1 MKPWWE
7 QFPGRLDREIASLD
21 LHGIA
26 HRRDELAWRHGQ
38 LILDLTVTTPGIEAI
53 HLIAHYPHQ
62 FPFTRFEV
70 VAPNLVLPRHQNPFA
85 KNLCLMGRASS
96 NWSVHD
102 TLGDVLME
110 QLPKLKRFAT
120 ENPATLRDL
129 EEPQGEPITDF
140 YDYYPNTAVL
150 VDSNWQLDL
159 AINEGKLK
167 LSYSSALPF
176 RGAITEV
183 LDTDGKTIAHADAA
197 LHRAFTQAA
206 RGRWVR
212 WDAPIVETD
221 LKRLI
226 GILSTRYRNIGQ
238 TALSTKRALDRGH
251 PEILGIVFPEEGEQG
266 KFHDAWLFLV
276 RTADRWHF
284 ARSCRAGRSDLG
296 SRAPEL
302 AALLGKRVTAIGL
315 GSVGA
320 PCTIELARSGV
331 GLLKLVDYDFVEA
344 GTSSRWPLGLSAV
357 GRPKVD
363 VLDDFITQN
372 YPYTQVE
379 RFHGMI
385 GRGQRVPAPYYCDSR
400 DFDGLLE
407 TDLVLDATAEPGI
420 QLLLSHFAAERG
432 IPYICTSTTPGAWG
446 GLVFRQLPS
455 SEHACWSCLQH
466 AMTEGLVPTPVH
478 DPRGTLQPAGCA
490 TTTFTGA
497 GVDVQFV
504 SLMAART
511 AIATL
516 CASTENGYPD
526 VDWNL
531 AIATLRSPEG
541 QLVEPQW
548 KVMTVARHPNCH
560 NDHPHRDD
568 LDTRKAA

>member
-21 LHGIA
+21 LNGIA
-26 HRRDELAWRHGQ
+26 YRRDELAWRQGQ
-38 LILDLTVTTPGIEAI
+38 LVLDLKVTPPGGEAI
-53 HLIAHYPHQ
+53 HLIAHYPHK
-62 FPFTRFEV
+62 FPYTRFEV
-70 VAPNLVLPRHQNPFA
+70 VAPNLLLPRHQNPFA

-110 QLPKLKRFAT
+110 QLPKLIRFAI

-140 YDYYPNTAVL
+140 YAYYPHTAVL
-150 VDSNWQLDL
+150 VDSSWQLDL
-159 AINEGKLK
+159 TITSGRLK
-167 LSYSSALPF
+167 LSFSGAQPF
-176 RGAITEV
+176 RGAVTEV
-183 LDTDGKTIAHADAA
+183 LDSNGKALAHADVA
-197 LHRAFTQAA
+197 LDRVFTQTA

-221 LKRLI
+221 VKRLI
-226 GILSTRYRNIGQ
+226 GIVSTRYRDVGQ
-238 TALSTKRALDRGH
+238 MALSTKRALDHGH
-251 PEILGIVFPEEGEQG
+251 PEIFGIVFPEEGEQG
-266 KFHDAWLFLV
+266 KRHDAWLFLV
-276 RTADRWHF
+276 RTADGWHL
-284 ARSCRAGRSDLG
+284 ARSCRAGRGDLG

-320 PCTIELARSGV
+320 PSTIELARSGV

-363 VLDDFITQN
+363 ALGDFIAQN

-385 GRGQRVPAPYYCDSR
+385 GHGQRVPAPYYCDSR
-400 DFDGLLE
+400 DLDGLLE
-407 TDLVLDATAEPGI
+407 TDLVLDATAESGI
-420 QLLLSHFAAERG
+420 QLLLSDFAAERE
-432 IPYICTSTTPGAWG
+432 IPYICASTTPGAWG
-446 GLVFRQLPS
+446 GLVFRQLPGA
-455 SEHACWSCLQH
+455 EHACWSCLQH
-466 AMTEGLVPTPVH
+466 AMTEGLVPTPLH

-490 TTTFTGA
+490 NPTFTGA
-497 GVDVQFV
+497 GVDIQLV

-516 CASTENGYPD
+516 CVGAENGYPD
-526 VDWNL
+526 VDWNV
-531 AIATLRSPEG
+531 AIATLRSSEG
-541 QLVEPQW
+541 RIVAPQW
-548 KVMTVARHPNCH
+548 EVTTIARHANCRNSH
-560 NDHPHRDD
+560 AHRDD